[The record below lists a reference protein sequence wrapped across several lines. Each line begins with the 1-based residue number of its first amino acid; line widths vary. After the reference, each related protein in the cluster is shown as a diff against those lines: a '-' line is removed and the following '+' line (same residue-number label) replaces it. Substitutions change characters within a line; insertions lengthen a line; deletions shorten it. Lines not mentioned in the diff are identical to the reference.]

1 MHPLIRFARRIVTR
15 HSSGN
20 LQGCKQ
26 LIVARRIPLPST
38 RCHSV
43 LKFDVGNLRRGAHGD
58 CVIRPRRNR
67 QSAAIRALVRETT
80 LTPADFIL
88 PMFLHEESC
97 DTPVDSMPGVTRW
110 SLASLVREAGEAMAL
125 GIPAVVLFPKIEE
138 NLKSPRGEECHNDD
152 GLVPRAIRALK
163 AAHPELCVITDVA
176 LDPYNSD
183 GHDGVVRRDA
193 RGRLSVIND
202 ETVGILCRQALS
214 HARAGADIVA
224 PSDMM
229 DGRVGAI
236 RSALDAEGFTEVSI
250 LSYTAK
256 YASAFYGPFRGAL
269 DSAPKEGD
277 KLGYQMDPANLREA
291 LREAMLD
298 EDEGADMLMVKP
310 AGFYLDVI
318 TRIRETSTL
327 PVAAYQV
334 SGEYLMIKSAAA
346 AGWLDE
352 KAAVIESLTAIK
364 RAGASMILSYFAMQA
379 ARWMRE
385 R

>member
-1 MHPLIRFARRIVTR
+1 M
-15 HSSGN
+15 
-20 LQGCKQ
+20 
-26 LIVARRIPLPST
+26 
-38 RCHSV
+38 
-43 LKFDVGNLRRGAHGD
+43 
-58 CVIRPRRNR
+58 IRPRRNR
-67 QSAAIRALVRETT
+67 RTAAIRSMVRETA
-80 LTPADFIL
+80 LSPADFIL
-88 PMFLHEESC
+88 PMFLHEDVA
-97 DTPVDSMPGVTRW
+97 DTPIDSMPGVTRW
-110 SLASLVREAGEAMAL
+110 SLDSLVREVGEAHAL

-138 NLKSPRGEECHNDD
+138 NLKSPHGEECFNDD

-183 GHDGVVRRDA
+183 GHDGIVRRDA
-193 RGRLSVIND
+193 RGNLVILND
-202 ETVGILCRQALS
+202 ETVEILCRQALS

-236 RSALDAEGFTEVSI
+236 RAALDAENFTDVSI

-277 KLGYQMDPANLREA
+277 KMTYQMDPANLREA
-291 LREAMLD
+291 LRETLLD

-310 AGFYLDVI
+310 AGIYLDVI
-318 TRIRETSTL
+318 ARVRESTTL

-334 SGEYLMIKSAAA
+334 SGEYLMLKSAAA

-364 RAGASMILSYFAMQA
+364 RAGASMVLTYFATQA
-379 ARWMRE
+379 ARWLRE
-385 R
+385 NA

>member
-1 MHPLIRFARRIVTR
+1 M
-15 HSSGN
+15 
-20 LQGCKQ
+20 
-26 LIVARRIPLPST
+26 
-38 RCHSV
+38 
-43 LKFDVGNLRRGAHGD
+43 
-58 CVIRPRRNR
+58 IRPRRNR
-67 QSAAIRALVRETT
+67 RTPAIRSMVRETT
-80 LTPADFIL
+80 LSAADFIL
-88 PMFLHEESC
+88 PLFLHEDSH
-97 DTPVDSMPGVTRW
+97 DTPIDSMPGVTRW
-110 SLASLVREAGEAMAL
+110 SLESLVREAGEAHAL

-138 NLKSPRGEECHNDD
+138 NLKSPDGAECHNDD

-163 AAHPELCVITDVA
+163 AAYPSLCVITDVA

-183 GHDGVVRRDA
+183 GHDGLVQRNE
-193 RGRLSVIND
+193 RGELVILND
-202 ETVGILCRQALS
+202 ETVEILCQQALC

-236 RSALDAEGFTEVSI
+236 REALDAEGFSDVSI

-277 KLGYQMDPANLREA
+277 KKTYQMDPANIREA
-291 LREAMLD
+291 VRETLLD
-298 EDEGADMLMVKP
+298 EAEGADMLMVKP
-310 AGFYLDVI
+310 AGIYLDVI
-318 TRIRETSTL
+318 AKVRETSTL

-352 KAAVIESLTAIK
+352 KAAVLESLTAIK
-364 RAGASMILSYFAMQA
+364 RAGASMMLTYFAKQA
-379 ARWMRE
+379 AQWLGVR
-385 R
+385 